1 MEWVQGFDSFIGA
14 ITTRRNT
21 LVKPYSVTI
30 YYSGSKTY
38 CVDSSNDSE
47 AEDDARGIF
56 YDDSGN
62 LEDIEIT
69 DIDTTEDDPNE

>member
-14 ITTRRNT
+14 ITTRKEKM
-21 LVKPYSVTI
+21 KPYSITI

-47 AEDDARGIF
+47 AEDMARDIF

-69 DIDTTEDDPNE
+69 DIETTEDDPNE